1 MNIPQELTQALATAL
16 AAPQD
21 RLAMRVI
28 ARRVANQALYR
39 LHGKRRSYVLAY
51 CPTMRVHF
59 IDVPVSVWAAGI
71 DPERP
76 YEDNLSVAHDIQAN
90 FAHAESLVMFP
101 VPFAGGMAASGPPEP
116 EVVVVRSSAAERMRA
131 LRAARKAERAKVT

>member
-16 AAPQD
+16 ASPQD

-59 IDVPVSVWAAGI
+59 IDVPVSVWADGI
-71 DPERP
+71 DPARP
-76 YEDNLSVAHDIQAN
+76 YEDNFSVAHDIQAN

-101 VPFAGGMAASGPPEP
+101 VPFGNAAAAEP
-116 EVVVVRSSAAERMRA
+116 LETETPVVRSTAAERMRA
-131 LRAARKAERAKVT
+131 LRAARKAAQAKPA

>member
-16 AAPQD
+16 ASPQD

-59 IDVPVSVWAAGI
+59 IDVPVSVWSDGI

-76 YEDNLSVAHDIQAN
+76 YEDNFSVAHDIQAN

-101 VPFAGGMAASGPPEP
+101 VPFAAAMAADESPEP
-116 EVVVVRSSAAERMRA
+116 EAPVVRSTAAERMRA
-131 LRAARKAERAKVT
+131 LRAERKAAKAKPA